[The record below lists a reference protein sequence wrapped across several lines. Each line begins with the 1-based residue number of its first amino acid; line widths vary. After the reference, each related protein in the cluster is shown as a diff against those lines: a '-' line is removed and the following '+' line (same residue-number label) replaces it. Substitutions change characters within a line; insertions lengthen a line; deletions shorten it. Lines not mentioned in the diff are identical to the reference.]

1 MFKKIGRAIRFL
13 FLSTIWTIVLFA
25 LSRFLMK
32 LLWQFDILS
41 FKQWNVIVQYWNNNG
56 VIAGFSDYM
65 LFIALIII
73 LVVWLKGIRKVNSI
87 NYVKLILKPLE
98 YFSNRDIQKYENMD
112 THVVIKNISI
122 GEKLTIEDVI
132 KDRIKQEKASVSKD
146 ADSLRKNI
154 SQKIMQSK
162 E

>member
-1 MFKKIGRAIRFL
+1 MFKKIGKAIRFL
-13 FLSTIWTIVLFA
+13 FLSAVWTAVLFT

-32 LLWQFDILS
+32 LIWQFDILS
-41 FKQWNVIVQYWNNNG
+41 FKQWNVIAQYWNNNG

-65 LFIALIII
+65 FFVALILI
-73 LVVWLKGIRKVNSI
+73 LYVWLKGIRKVNSI
-87 NYVKLILKPLE
+87 NYFKLLLKPIE

-112 THVVIKNISI
+112 THVVIKNISV

-132 KDRIKQEKASVSKD
+132 KDRIKKEKATVAKD
-146 ADSLRKNI
+146 AESLRKNI

>member
-1 MFKKIGRAIRFL
+1 
-13 FLSTIWTIVLFA
+13 
-25 LSRFLMK
+25 
-32 LLWQFDILS
+32 
-41 FKQWNVIVQYWNNNG
+41 
-56 VIAGFSDYM
+56 
-65 LFIALIII
+65 
-73 LVVWLKGIRKVNSI
+73 
-87 NYVKLILKPLE
+87 
-98 YFSNRDIQKYENMD
+98 MD